1 MMMVMVVRIA
11 RRQSSPLL
19 RPGFQ
24 LLHSVSERGNLKKV
38 SDTIGFTIIYW
49 HLCFFTNPAVFN
61 VEENIGIIVVQIC
74 VELVVQN
81 GQNGH

>member
-1 MMMVMVVRIA
+1 MMMMVVVRLA
-11 RRQSSPLL
+11 RLQSSPLL

-24 LLHSVSERGNLKKV
+24 LLRSVSERGNLKKV
-38 SDTIGFTIIYW
+38 SDTIGLKIIYW

-61 VEENIGIIVVQIC
+61 MEEYIGLIVVQIC